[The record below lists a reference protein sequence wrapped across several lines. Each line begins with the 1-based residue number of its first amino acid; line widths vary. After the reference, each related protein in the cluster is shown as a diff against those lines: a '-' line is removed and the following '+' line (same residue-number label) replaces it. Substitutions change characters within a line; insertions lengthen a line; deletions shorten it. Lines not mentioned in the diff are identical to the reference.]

1 MDFQVSDYPTS
12 QELASAASG
21 CRICLI
27 IRVMDVKSIFLPFL
41 MLCLLTFRQTPEQ
54 NAAHIR
60 AWTERHEQYMSVPR
74 IEESESFLDIT
85 ANDPR
90 PLDGVLAALAHQHG
104 WHINY
109 EDPQYGKSDIVDQ
122 TAPSWLE
129 QHPNGPRAYGIAG
142 GAFHVKVPIDGY
154 FPDDPMQIL
163 PPLVEAYNR
172 SGNPGRFQ
180 LRVVSKNS
188 FDVIPTES
196 GDGPQTP
203 LLDTVMSFDAT
214 DDVGAY
220 PTLRKFC
227 EELSRKSGHTV
238 VFGGT
243 GSPSENRLLQA
254 HIKQHSVNQPAR
266 EILREMY
273 KQVGSTDC
281 WRLFYDPDSNQF
293 WQWMRSW

>member
-1 MDFQVSDYPTS
+1 MGVRST
-12 QELASAASG
+12 
-21 CRICLI
+21 
-27 IRVMDVKSIFLPFL
+27 FLPLL

-54 NAAHIR
+54 NAAQIK
-60 AWTERHEQYMSVPR
+60 AWTERHEQYMTQPR
-74 IEESESFLDIT
+74 IEETESFLEIT
-85 ANDPR
+85 ANAPR
-90 PLDGVLAALAHQHG
+90 PLDDVLAALAHQHG
-104 WHINY
+104 WHIDY
-109 EDPQYGKSDIVDQ
+109 EEPQYGKSDIVDS

-142 GAFHVKVPIDGY
+142 GAFHVKISIDGY

-188 FDVIPTES
+188 FDVIATAS

-203 LLDTVMSFDAT
+203 LLDTVMSFDAS
-214 DDVGAY
+214 DEVGAY

-227 EELSRKSGHTV
+227 EELSRKTGHTV

-254 HIKQHSVNQPAR
+254 HIQQHSVNQPAR
-266 EILREMY
+266 EILRQMY

-281 WRLFYDPDSNQF
+281 WRLLYDPDSN
-293 WQWMRSW
+293 